1 MLVTVSKIFNK
12 TSLHINPS
20 FHIRYSLLTNN
31 RMRLKCCIY
40 NPLLDI
46 KWRTMNL
53 PDQQCWEVG
62 IRGTRSCFL
71 DLSKLRYSM
80 KHML

>member
-1 MLVTVSKIFNK
+1 
-12 TSLHINPS
+12 
-20 FHIRYSLLTNN
+20 
-31 RMRLKCCIY
+31 MRLKCCIY